1 MRDIDQKYM
10 RKALAQA
17 RKGMGRTSPNPAVGA
32 VVVREGKI
40 ISAAYHR
47 RAGDNHAE
55 VEALSAME
63 GRARRD
69 DTLYVTLEPCN
80 HFGRTPPCTQAI
92 LKSGIRRVVVGM
104 RDPDPRV
111 AGGGCDFLI
120 RKGLEVRIGVLE
132 QECRLLNEWFLKFSK
147 TGYPFVVAKSAL
159 TLDGWAATSTGHCR
173 WVTSER
179 SRQHVHRIRD
189 TVDGVMV
196 GAGTVAADDPLLTT
210 RLGNRRGRD
219 PVRIV
224 VDTHLRISRN
234 ARVLHHNSS
243 SETLIAVG
251 EGISGERMGAFQG
264 RGGVTVLPCPMK
276 IGRVDLK
283 ALMGILGDRGI
294 ASVLVEGGATL
305 MASMIQERL
314 IDKFCIFQA
323 PKILGGDDGIP
334 MASGPG
340 PLEMD
345 GCIRLKDVRLR
356 RLGEDIL
363 VEGYPDYPA

>member
-1 MRDIDQKYM
+1 MQDIDQKYM
-10 RKALAQA
+10 RRALAQA

-32 VVVREGKI
+32 VVVRAGEVI
-40 ISAAYHR
+40 AAGYHR
-47 RAGDNHAE
+47 KAGDSHAE
-55 VEALSAME
+55 VEALAAMG
-63 GRARRD
+63 GRARKG

-92 LKSGIRRVVVGM
+92 LESGITRVVVGM
-104 RDPDPRV
+104 RDPNPRV

-120 RKGLEVRIGVLE
+120 QKGLDVRVGVLE
-132 QECRLLNEWFLKFSK
+132 QDCRLLNEWFPKFSR
-147 TGYPFVVAKSAL
+147 TGHPFVVAKSAL
-159 TLDGWAATSTGHCR
+159 TMDGWTATSTGHAR

-179 SRQHVHRIRD
+179 SRRQVHRMRD
-189 TVDGVMV
+189 TMDGVMV

-224 VDTHLRISRN
+224 VDTHLRIPRN
-234 ARVLHHNSS
+234 ARVLRHSS
-243 SETLIAVG
+243 ASETLMAVG
-251 EGISGERMGAFQG
+251 EEIPEQRLEAVQG
-264 RGGVTVLPCPMK
+264 RGVSVLRCPVK
-276 IGRVDLK
+276 NGRVDLK
-283 ALMGILGDRGI
+283 ALMGILGQRGI
-294 ASVLVEGGATL
+294 ASVLVEGGAIL

-334 MASGPG
+334 MVSGPG

-345 GCIRLKDVRLR
+345 GCIRLKDVRFK

-363 VEGYPDYPA
+363 VEGYPDYPG